1 VGEGRHI
8 EGASWWPLN
17 NFKVAPPEIDRDV
30 PMAVH
35 CKVRY
40 RSMIACSL
48 LQWAV
53 FPNVV
58 NVIGDSKRGRKPNF
72 LWLRE
77 AGWGLMW
84 SLRVRNPWQLDCG
97 GGIACDLPSNHRAPS
112 EILLK
117 VAQTSDPWMV
127 HPFDGV

>member
-1 VGEGRHI
+1 MLPGG
-8 EGASWWPLN
+8 PLDS
-17 NFKVAPPEIDRDV
+17 FKVAPPEIDRDV

-35 CKVRY
+35 CKGRY

-58 NVIGDSKRGRKPNF
+58 NVVGDSTRGRKPNF

-77 AGWGLMW
+77 GWGLMW
-84 SLRVRNPWQLDCG
+84 SRRVRNPWQLDCG
-97 GGIACDLPSNHRAPS
+97 GDIACDLPSNHRVPS

-117 VAQTSDPWMV
+117 LAQTSDPWV
-127 HPFDGV
+127 AHPFDGV